1 MNAVP
6 VAVVTGG
13 ARGLGEAIVRRLH
26 ADGYRVLI
34 ADLDG
39 AAADAL
45 TNVLDGTG
53 TMVRGFAA
61 DVADR
66 DAPAKLLEGALD
78 AFNAVHVLVNN
89 AARTQAIPVMEIG
102 SDELDAVMDVNFGG
116 TFRACQVF
124 GAHLADRGYGR
135 IVNMASLAGQNGGTA
150 TGAHYAASKGAVLTA
165 TKVFARD
172 LADRGVTVNAV
183 SPGPQEGETV
193 RAVVGEEGLDAM
205 RAGVPVGHLGDPDFV
220 ARMVAL
226 LASPEAAS
234 VTGACWDVN
243 GGLYLR

>member
-1 MNAVP
+1 MSSAQ

-26 ADGYRVLI
+26 ADGYRVVV
-34 ADLDG
+34 ADIDG
-39 AAADAL
+39 AGADTLATELDPSRTAAC
-45 TNVLDGTG
+45 G
-53 TMVRGFAA
+53 VRS

-66 DAPAKLLEGALD
+66 AAPAELLQGALD
-78 AFNAVHVLVNN
+78 AFGAVHVLVNN
-89 AARTQAIPVMEIG
+89 AARTRATPVMEIG
-102 SDELDAVMDVNFGG
+102 TDELDEVTAVNFGG
-116 TFRACQVF
+116 TFRSCQTF
-124 GAHLADRGYGR
+124 GSHLAEQGYGR

-172 LADRGVTVNAV
+172 LASRGVTVNAV

-193 RAVVGEEGLDAM
+193 RAVLGEDGVDAL
-205 RAGVPVGHLGDPDFV
+205 RASIPVGRLGDPAFV

-226 LASPEAAS
+226 LASPDAAS
-234 VTGACWDVN
+234 VTGSCWDAN

>member
-1 MNAVP
+1 MTTAQ

-13 ARGLGEAIVRRLH
+13 ARGLGAAIVRRLH
-26 ADGYRVLI
+26 SDGYRVAV

-45 TNVLDGTG
+45 ATELDGSGTG
-53 TMVRGFAA
+53 AQAFAV

-66 DAPAKLLEGALD
+66 NAPAALLSDVLNTFGE
-78 AFNAVHVLVNN
+78 VQVLVNN
-89 AARTQAIPVMEIG
+89 AARTQAVPVMEIG
-102 SDELDAVMDVNFGG
+102 PDELDAVMDVNFGG
-116 TFRACQVF
+116 AFRACQVF
-124 GAHLADRGYGR
+124 GSHLADRGYGR
-135 IVNMASLAGQNGGTA
+135 IVNMASLAGQNGGTS

-172 LADRGVTVNAV
+172 LAARGVTVNAV
-183 SPGPQEGETV
+183 SPGPQDGETV
-193 RAVVGEEGLDAM
+193 RSVVGEDGLDAL
-205 RAGVPVGHLGDPDFV
+205 RAGIPVGRLGDPAFV

>member
-1 MNAVP
+1 VSRQ

-13 ARGLGEAIVRRLH
+13 ARGLGEAIVRGLH
-26 ADGYRVLI
+26 ADGYRVAV

-39 AAADAL
+39 AAAEAL
-45 TNVLDGTG
+45 TKYLDGSG
-53 TMVRGFAA
+53 TTARAFTVDIAQQA
-61 DVADR
+61 
-66 DAPAKLLEGALD
+66 APAALLQEVLA
-78 AFNAVHVLVNN
+78 AFGAVHVLVNN
-89 AARTQAIPVMEIG
+89 AARTQATPLMEIG
-102 SDELDAVMDVNFGG
+102 PDELDAVMAVNFGG
-116 TFRACQVF
+116 TFRACQTF
-124 GAHLADRGYGR
+124 GAHLAEQGYGR

-172 LADRGVTVNAV
+172 LAARGVTVNAV

-193 RAVVGEEGLDAM
+193 RSIVGADGLEAL
-205 RAGVPVGHLGDPDFV
+205 RSSIPVGRLGDAAFV

-226 LASPEAAS
+226 LASPDAAS